1 MRFAVHT
8 GLFRAASSDEDAREA
23 AVECVRAYRENLS
36 DYSKKSPLEVWYD
49 RLDIR
54 TLTEKAPNAGVRK
67 LRQKMR
73 ERARQRIGEYL
84 FPKISAEVGG
94 RRCLIDQ
101 PPILAIAYADQTKR
115 DHAALVKAVKAGRVE
130 ALVEEDL

>member
-23 AVECVRAYRENLS
+23 AVECVRAYRENLR

-49 RLDIR
+49 RL
-54 TLTEKAPNAGVRK
+54 
-67 LRQKMR
+67 
-73 ERARQRIGEYL
+73 
-84 FPKISAEVGG
+84 
-94 RRCLIDQ
+94 
-101 PPILAIAYADQTKR
+101 AYADQTKR